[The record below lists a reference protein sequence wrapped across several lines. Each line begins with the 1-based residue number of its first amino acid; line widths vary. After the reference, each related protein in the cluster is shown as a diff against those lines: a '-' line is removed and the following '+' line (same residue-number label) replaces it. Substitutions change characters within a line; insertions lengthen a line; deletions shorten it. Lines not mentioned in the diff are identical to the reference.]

1 MNKYMEMKQQLGA
14 QIRAKSAEIQ
24 NGAMTMPREQ
34 LEALKGELEGLQS
47 RMGAVEAARK
57 AEMAGE
63 VASLGRAVRKAEPKK
78 ELRDVLASREYARA
92 FTRMLRNGMNPQRLY
107 RGETPEPAAGSGND
121 SGSGSDDSGSGSE
134 AASDTEVIINAMTIA
149 GGAPAGTDGG
159 FLVPQDISTTIIE
172 LRRELVTLADLF
184 AQETVSTM
192 TGWRVVDTVNTAG
205 MTKLSNELDPLGN
218 TAKPQFTKVSYS
230 LDTYGDFLPV
240 SNQLLQD
247 ETAGLMAYLGKWF
260 GRRLINQENANLMA
274 LLETLTGTSITS
286 DPVGGIKT
294 ALNAT
299 LDPAISRAAK
309 FLMSQTAYNALDAL
323 IDEMG
328 RPLLQ
333 PDPTQATGNLLFG
346 RPVVIAPDSLFGE
359 DKANIYV
366 GAFDSF
372 ATLFRR
378 EPMEMAST
386 DVGGNAFRTYSTEIR
401 GVVRMDE
408 VIFDADAVAALTL

>member
-1 MNKYMEMKQQLGA
+1 MNKYLEMKQQLGA
-14 QIRAKSAEIQ
+14 QIRAKAQAIQ
-24 NGAMTMPREQ
+24 DGAMTLPKEQ
-34 LEALKGELEGLQS
+34 LDGMKDELEQLQA
-47 RMGAVEAARK
+47 RMGAVEAAHR
-57 AEMAGE
+57 AELAGE
-63 VASLGRAVRKAEPKK
+63 AVTLGAAKEKK
-78 ELRDVLASREYARA
+78 EMPRDLKAILGSREYARA
-92 FTRMLRNGMNPQRLY
+92 FTRMLRAGMSPKKLY
-107 RGETPEPAAGSGND
+107 RGETPEPAAG
-121 SGSGSDDSGSGSE
+121 GSDAGAD
-134 AASDTEVIINAMTIA
+134 ASDAEVVINAMTIA
-149 GGAPAGTDGG
+149 GGDPAGTDGG
-159 FLVPQDISTTIIE
+159 FLVPEDISTTIIE

-205 MTKLSNELDPLGN
+205 MTKLTNELDPLGN
-218 TAKPQFTKVSYS
+218 DAKPAFVKVSYS

-260 GRRLINQENANLMA
+260 GRRLVNQENANLMA

-286 DPVGGIKT
+286 DPVAGIKT

-299 LDPAISRAAK
+299 LDPAISRAAR
-309 FLMSQTAYNALDAL
+309 FLMSQTAYNALDTL

-346 RPVVIAPDSLFGE
+346 RPVVIAPDSLFSE
-359 DKANIYV
+359 NAPNIYV

-372 ATLFRR
+372 GCLFRR
-378 EPMEMAST
+378 MPMEMAST
-386 DVGGNAFRTYSTEIR
+386 DIGGNAFRTYSTEIR

-408 VIFDADAVAALTL
+408 VIFDSEAVAALTL